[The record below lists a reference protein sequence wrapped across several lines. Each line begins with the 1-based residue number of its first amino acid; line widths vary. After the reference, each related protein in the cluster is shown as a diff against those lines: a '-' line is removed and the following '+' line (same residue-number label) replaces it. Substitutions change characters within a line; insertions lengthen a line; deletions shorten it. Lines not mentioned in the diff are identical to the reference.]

1 MEIGWVRLRGKL
13 FKEPR
18 VNVIE
23 SDEGFS
29 VEVLGRTGLLYIDK
43 LKSVHIDSEVLTSRG
58 IAIIK
63 DSIRTWNPPYEKE
76 IIDDTIRDTI
86 IDNIKRAFDYK
97 NVQIYVD

>member
-1 MEIGWVRLRGKL
+1 M

-29 VEVLGRTGLLYIDK
+29 VEVLGRTGLLYTDK
-43 LKSVHIDSEVLTSRG
+43 LKSIHVDSEVLTSSE

-63 DSIRTWNPPYEKE
+63 DSIRSWNSPYENE
-76 IIDDTIRDTI
+76 IIDDAVRSSI

-97 NVQIYVD
+97 KVQIYVD